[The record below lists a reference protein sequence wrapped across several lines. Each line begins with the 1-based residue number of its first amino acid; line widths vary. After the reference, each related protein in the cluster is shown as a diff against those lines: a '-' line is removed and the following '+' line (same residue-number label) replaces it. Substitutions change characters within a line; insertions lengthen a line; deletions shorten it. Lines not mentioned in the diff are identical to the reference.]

1 MEQLTR
7 HPLSALWGN
16 IPEAE
21 FAEMVEEFRRSPTRQ
36 IITLYEDKILDG
48 WHRYRMCQEA
58 GIEPFFNPLPEGQDP
73 VTFVITRNAHRRH
86 LTQMQYRAGIL
97 MSHGVRSW
105 GEHGNKR
112 GMESIPLPP
121 SIQEHIAKHGGSR
134 PGWMDALAIVKA
146 GYGPQVMAG
155 EPAQPFLDQIHETK
169 AGKDDEVSADSQ
181 PDESLTPGSGD
192 ETDSPDEGTDDVHTG
207 DDGGHRPATGDSET
221 TQPDV
226 GPEGDGPGV
235 VTTPNTDD
243 GPPAEKPP
251 KPKGSTLTER
261 LEAQVDALQMEV
273 HEKAERIEG
282 LERELREAKGQQ
294 SEYPHEREAVAN
306 EREAMI
312 SALRGSANQWQT
324 KHNDERRRANWWER
338 QARSLGWK
346 REGQAEPPDPG
357 EETGPPESP
366 IYEGWDGQEH
376 GEF

>member
-1 MEQLTR
+1 MTR
-7 HPLSALWGN
+7 
-16 IPEAE
+16 I
-21 FAEMVEEFRRSPTRQ
+21 
-36 IITLYEDKILDG
+36 
-48 WHRYRMCQEA
+48 
-58 GIEPFFNPLPEGQDP
+58 
-73 VTFVITRNAHRRH
+73 
-86 LTQMQYRAGIL
+86 QYRVGIL
-97 MSHGVRSW
+97 LSHGIRGA
-105 GEHGNKR
+105 GEYDR
-112 GMESIPLPP
+112 GKGAESAPLPP
-121 SIQEHIAKHGGSR
+121 AIQEHVEKYGGSR
-134 PGWMDALAIVKA
+134 RGWLDALVIVKA

-155 EPAQPFLDQIHETK
+155 EAAQPFLDQIHQSK
-169 AGKDDEVSADSQ
+169 AGMDDDIPADSQ
-181 PDESLTPGSGD
+181 PDESLAPGSGD
-192 ETDSPDEGTDDVHTG
+192 ETDSPDEGTDDVRTG
-207 DDGGHRPATGDSET
+207 DDGGHRPATGESET

-312 SALRGSANQWQT
+312 SALRGSVNEWQT

-357 EETGPPESP
+357 EETGPPEFP

>member
-7 HPLSALWGN
+7 HPLSALWGDM
-16 IPEAE
+16 PEDQYRE
-21 FAEMVEEFRRSPTRQ
+21 FVEGIQERHIRQ
-36 IITLYEDKILDG
+36 MIMTLDGKILDG
-48 WHRYRMCQEA
+48 WHRYKACLEL
-58 GIEPFFNPLPEGQDP
+58 GIEPFVAVYTEDDP
-73 VTFVITRNAHRRH
+73 VVYVIRQNAMRRH

-97 MSHGVRSW
+97 MSHGIRGA
-105 GEHGNKR
+105 GEYDR
-112 GMESIPLPP
+112 GKGADSAPLPP
-121 SIQEHIAKHGGSR
+121 AIQEHVGKYGGSR
-134 PGWMDALAIVKA
+134 RGWLDALAIVKA

-155 EPAQPFLDQIHETK
+155 EPAQPFLDQIQETK
-169 AGKDDEVSADSQ
+169 AGTDDEVSADSQ
-181 PDESLTPGSGD
+181 PDESLAPGSGD

-207 DDGGHRPATGDSET
+207 DDGGHRPATGESET

-226 GPEGDGPGV
+226 GPEGTGPGV

-251 KPKGSTLTER
+251 KPKER
-261 LEAQVDALQMEV
+261 LEAQ
-273 HEKAERIEG
+273 EKAQRIEA
-282 LERELREAKGQQ
+282 LERDNRELKAQF

-312 SALRGSANQWQT
+312 SALRGSGNQWQT

-357 EETGPPESP
+357 EETGPPEFP

>member
-36 IITLYEDKILDG
+36 MIILCEDKILDG
-48 WHRYRMCQEA
+48 WHRYKMCQEA

-86 LTQMQYRAGIL
+86 LTQMQYCVGIL
-97 MSHGVRSW
+97 LSHGIRGW
-105 GEHGNKR
+105 GEHGSKR
-112 GMESIPLPP
+112 GADSAPLPP
-121 SIQEHIAKHGGSR
+121 TIQEHVEKYGGSR
-134 PGWMDALAIVKA
+134 RGWLDAHAIVKS
-146 GYGPQVMAG
+146 GYGSQVMAG
-155 EPAQPFLDQIHETK
+155 EAAQPFLDQIHETQTEK
-169 AGKDDEVSADSQ
+169 NDDISADSQ
-181 PDESLTPGSGD
+181 PDESLTPGSGAEE
-192 ETDSPDEGTDDVHTG
+192 ETDGGGTNGIHTG
-207 DDGGHRPATGDSET
+207 DDGGHRPATGESET

-282 LERELREAKGQQ
+282 LEREVREAKGQQ

-306 EREAMI
+306 EREAII
-312 SALRGSANQWQT
+312 SALRGSVNEWQT

-357 EETGPPESP
+357 KETGPPEFP

>member
-7 HPLSALWGN
+7 HPLSALWGDM
-16 IPEAE
+16 PEEQYRE
-21 FAEMVEEFRRSPTRQ
+21 FVEGIQKRHIRQ
-36 IITLYEDKILDG
+36 MIMTLDDKVLDG
-48 WHRYRMCQEA
+48 WHRYKACLEL
-58 GIEPFFNPLPEGQDP
+58 GIEPFFTIYTEDDP
-73 VTFVITRNAHRRH
+73 VVYVIRQNAMRRH
-86 LTQMQYRAGIL
+86 LTRTQYRVGIL
-97 MSHGVRSW
+97 LSHGIRGW
-105 GEHGNKR
+105 GEHGHGR
-112 GMESIPLPP
+112 GTDSVPLPP
-121 SIQEHIAKHGGSR
+121 SIQDHIEKHGGSR
-134 PGWMDALAIVKA
+134 QGWMDALAIVKA
-146 GYGPQVMAG
+146 GHGPEVMAG
-155 EPAQPFLDQIHETK
+155 ELAQPYLDTIRLQQSEGT
-169 AGKDDEVSADSQ
+169 DDLRADSQ
-181 PDESLTPGSGD
+181 PDEPCAP
-192 ETDSPDEGTDDVHTG
+192 DSEEDPQPFDPVTEDIHTG
-207 DDGGHRPATGDSET
+207 DDGGHRPATGESET

-251 KPKGSTLTER
+251 KPKGPTLTER

-312 SALRGSANQWQT
+312 SALRGSVNEWQT

-357 EETGPPESP
+357 KETGPPEFP